1 MERIRARLA
10 GAEEGWLFAQIAGQV
25 ADRRK
30 ERCLSQADLAAL
42 VGTTQSAIARLES
55 GGRPPSPAR
64 LGAMRGSVAALVG
77 VLSLLAAGCGGG
89 GEEPLSKAD
98 FQSQANAIC
107 AKYEKQ
113 LKALGTPSSIDEI
126 PDLVQQAL
134 VILNKEIDEIAALNP
149 PDELQSDF
157 DKMIAASNK
166 TKAAAND
173 LSAAAKSG
181 DQAAVQKA
189 LEDGN
194 AASDEADQ
202 LATGLGL
209 SGCNANG

>member
-1 MERIRARLA
+1 
-10 GAEEGWLFAQIAGQV
+10 
-25 ADRRK
+25 
-30 ERCLSQADLAAL
+30 
-42 VGTTQSAIARLES
+42 
-55 GGRPPSPAR
+55 
-64 LGAMRGSVAALVG
+64 MRGSVAALVG

-202 LATGLGL
+202 LAAGLGL
-209 SGCNANG
+209 GECNTNG

>member
-1 MERIRARLA
+1 
-10 GAEEGWLFAQIAGQV
+10 
-25 ADRRK
+25 
-30 ERCLSQADLAAL
+30 
-42 VGTTQSAIARLES
+42 
-55 GGRPPSPAR
+55 
-64 LGAMRGSVAALVG
+64 MRGSVAALVG
-77 VLSLLAAGCGGG
+77 VFALLAAGCGGG
-89 GEEPLSKAD
+89 GEEPLSKAE

-113 LKALGTPSSIDEI
+113 LNALGTPSSIDEI

-157 DKMIAASNK
+157 DKMITASNK

-209 SGCNANG
+209 GECNTNG

>member
-1 MERIRARLA
+1 
-10 GAEEGWLFAQIAGQV
+10 
-25 ADRRK
+25 
-30 ERCLSQADLAAL
+30 
-42 VGTTQSAIARLES
+42 
-55 GGRPPSPAR
+55 
-64 LGAMRGSVAALVG
+64 MRGSVAA
-77 VLSLLAAGCGGG
+77 VLGGLALLAAGCGGG
-89 GEEPLSKAD
+89 GEEPLSKAE

-113 LKALGTPSSIDEI
+113 LNALGAPSSIDEI

-157 DKMIAASNK
+157 DKLIAASNK

-209 SGCNANG
+209 GECDTNG

>member
-1 MERIRARLA
+1 
-10 GAEEGWLFAQIAGQV
+10 
-25 ADRRK
+25 
-30 ERCLSQADLAAL
+30 
-42 VGTTQSAIARLES
+42 
-55 GGRPPSPAR
+55 
-64 LGAMRGSVAALVG
+64 
-77 VLSLLAAGCGGG
+77 
-89 GEEPLSKAD
+89 
-98 FQSQANAIC
+98 
-107 AKYEKQ
+107 
-113 LKALGTPSSIDEI
+113 
-126 PDLVQQAL
+126 

-157 DKMIAASNK
+157 DKMITASNK

-209 SGCNANG
+209 GECNTNG

>member
-1 MERIRARLA
+1 
-10 GAEEGWLFAQIAGQV
+10 
-25 ADRRK
+25 
-30 ERCLSQADLAAL
+30 
-42 VGTTQSAIARLES
+42 
-55 GGRPPSPAR
+55 
-64 LGAMRGSVAALVG
+64 MRGSVAALVG
-77 VLSLLAAGCGGG
+77 VLVLLAAGCGGG
-89 GEEPLSKAD
+89 GEEPLSKAE
-98 FQSQANAIC
+98 FQSEANAIC

-113 LKALGTPSSIDEI
+113 LNALGTPSSIDEI

-157 DKMIAASNK
+157 DKLIAASNK

-209 SGCNANG
+209 GECNTNG

>member
-1 MERIRARLA
+1 
-10 GAEEGWLFAQIAGQV
+10 
-25 ADRRK
+25 
-30 ERCLSQADLAAL
+30 
-42 VGTTQSAIARLES
+42 
-55 GGRPPSPAR
+55 
-64 LGAMRGSVAALVG
+64 MRGSVAALVG
-77 VLSLLAAGCGGG
+77 VLALLAAGCGGG
-89 GEEPLSKAD
+89 GEEPLSKAE

-113 LKALGTPSSIDEI
+113 LNALGTPSSIDEI

-209 SGCNANG
+209 GECNTNG